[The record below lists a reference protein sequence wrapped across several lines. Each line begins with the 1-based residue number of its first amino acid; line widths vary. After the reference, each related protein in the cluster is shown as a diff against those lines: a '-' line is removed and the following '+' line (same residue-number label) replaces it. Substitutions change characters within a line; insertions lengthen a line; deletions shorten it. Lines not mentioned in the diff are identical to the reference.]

1 MKSLLRLKPYVVVH
15 RWRIL
20 GGFICLVLTNYF
32 QLRVAR
38 VVGDASDAVMAGH
51 HARRDFAMLAGL
63 ILLFTLC
70 VGVARFFMRSWII
83 GASRD
88 IELSFRNDLFA
99 KFQSLSPSF
108 YDRQRTGDLMARATN
123 DVDQVRSFIGP
134 GFLQFFNSAILFPLA
149 VYRMLSI
156 DVRLACITMAPL
168 LSLPFIMNYFGNRV
182 HRRFRNV
189 QDHYSHISAM
199 VQENLAG
206 VRVVKAFV
214 QEEAEEKKFAK
225 LNNDFIRLNLHLAR
239 IQSGFYP
246 TLRALA
252 GTSIVLL
259 LWIGGREVTSGRMSV
274 GKLVEFSM
282 IQTMLFWPM
291 IALGWTVSL
300 MQRGAASMERIAEI
314 LDLVPDVP
322 AGMGNSAGADGHSTR
337 IERPHGSAVEFRDLN
352 FRYADDLPLVLKNI
366 SVQIPPGNRLGIV
379 GSTGSGKSTLASLLV
394 HLYPV
399 SRGQLFI
406 DGTDINDMPVDQL
419 RQRVSLVFQETFLF
433 SDTIFNNI
441 AFGAPSA
448 DAQQVHAVAAE
459 AHIAAEI
466 EKFPKQYETILGE
479 RGINLSGGQ
488 KQRTAIARALLRDPD
503 LLVLDD
509 ALSAVDTETE
519 ARILDSLHEVLDRR
533 TAIVIAHRVSAV
545 MHCDHILVLEDGAI
559 AEQGTH
565 EQLVQQGGV
574 YAELFEKQ
582 LLTDAVELEAG

>member
-1 MKSLLRLKPYVVVH
+1 MKSLLRLKPYVAEH

-38 VVGDASDAVMAGH
+38 VVGLASDAVEAGGH
-51 HARRDFAMLAGL
+51 TRRDFAHFAAF
-63 ILLFTLC
+63 ILLFTLG
-70 VGVARFFMRSWII
+70 VGVARYFMRSWII

-88 IELSFRNDLFA
+88 LELSFRNDLFA

-123 DVDQVRSFIGP
+123 DLDQVRSFVGP
-134 GFLQFFNSAILFPLA
+134 GVLQFFNSAILFPLA
-149 VYRMLSI
+149 AYRMVSI
-156 DVRLACITMAPL
+156 DFHLAVITMAPL
-168 LSLPFIMNYFGNRV
+168 VSLPFLMNYFGNRV

-214 QEEAEEKKFAK
+214 QEEAEKKKFAK
-225 LNNDFIRLNLHLAR
+225 LNDDFIQLNLHLAR

-246 TLRALA
+246 SLRALA

-259 LWIGGREVTSGRMSV
+259 LWIGGNEVMAGRMSV

-314 LDLVPDVP
+314 LELQPDVP
-322 AGMGNSAGADGHSTR
+322 VGSGEVVQTAPVREMQHGAT
-337 IERPHGSAVEFRDLN
+337 VEFRNLS
-352 FRYADDLPLVLKNI
+352 FRYAAGLPWVLKNI
-366 SVQIPPGNRLGIV
+366 DVTVAAGRRLGVV
-379 GSTGSGKSTLASLLV
+379 GATGSGKSTLAALLV
-394 HLYPV
+394 HMYPV
-399 SRGQLFI
+399 ERDKVFISGQ
-406 DGTDINDMPVDQL
+406 DINDIPVDEL
-419 RQRVSLVFQETFLF
+419 RRRVGLVFQETFLF
-433 SDTIFNNI
+433 SDTIRNNI
-441 AFGAPSA
+441 AFGAA
-448 DAQQVHAVAAE
+448 DATEEQIERAAAE
-459 AHIAAEI
+459 AHIAKEI
-466 EKFPKQYETILGE
+466 EDFPKKYETILGE

-503 LLVLDD
+503 VLVLDD

-519 ARILDSLHEVLDRR
+519 ARILDSLQQVLERR
-533 TAIVIAHRVSAV
+533 TAIIIAHRVSAV
-545 MHCDHILVLEDGAI
+545 LHCDHIIVLDDGAI

-565 EQLVQQGGV
+565 EQLLVQGGM
-574 YAELFEKQ
+574 YAELYEKQ
-582 LLTDAVELEAG
+582 LLTDAVELEAS